1 MSFADLMIL
10 LLIWI
15 PLILLAIFAL
25 ADLSHRTDLSG
36 IAIGLWAVAIV
47 LLPIVGMLLYFGV
60 RPEPHPDA
68 SPSVSEMGDTGAVA
82 VDDVV
87 LAKLERVGALHGS
100 GVITDDELIAMKL
113 QILA

>member
-1 MSFADLMIL
+1 MEAPMSFADLMIL

-15 PLILLAIFAL
+15 PVILLAVFTL

-36 IAIGLWAVAIV
+36 IAVGLWSVAIV
-47 LLPIVGMLLYFGV
+47 LLPIVGMLIYFGV
-60 RPEPHPDA
+60 RPEPHTDPSAA
-68 SPSVSEMGDTGAVA
+68 SAGA

-87 LAKLERVGALHGS
+87 LAKLERVGGLHES
-100 GVITDDELIAMKL
+100 GVITDDELTAMKI

>member
-36 IAIGLWAVAIV
+36 IAVGLWAVAIV
-47 LLPIVGMLLYFGV
+47 LLPIVGMLIYFGV
-60 RPEPHPDA
+60 RPEPHT
-68 SPSVSEMGDTGAVA
+68 DTPPAKPEDVDVGVVT
-82 VDDVV
+82 VDDAV
-87 LAKLERVGALHGS
+87 LVKLERVGGLHES
-100 GVITDDELIAMKL
+100 GVITDDELVAMKL